1 MQGSQLAGQKEAPQA
16 HNSIFL
22 LVFARRSSNVAQFRW
37 EGIRFRLSLSS
48 LGSLWLG
55 ILATRAPW
63 SPARH
68 MRFACPLYLFVCNY
82 ACSKQNPGAL
92 DNVTRPH
99 CTPLP
104 TVHFLYLP
112 FPISQFPISH
122 WQRVMLFSMLRHV
135 ANADATTMDSLD
147 SFALERQHK
156 SHRRSRL

>member
-55 ILATRAPW
+55 ILATRAAW

-104 TVHFLYLP
+104 PVHFLYLP
-112 FPISQFPISH
+112 FPISHFPTSH
-122 WQRVMLFSMLRHV
+122 FPLAARHALF
-135 ANADATTMDSLD
+135 NAAPRGECRCDYDGFVRFVRIRETT
-147 SFALERQHK
+147 
-156 SHRRSRL
+156 

>member
-37 EGIRFRLSLSS
+37 EGIRFWLSLSFP
-48 LGSLWLG
+48 GSLWLG

-99 CTPLP
+99 SAPPPSYAATFPLF
-104 TVHFLYLP
+104 T
-112 FPISQFPISH
+112 ISH
-122 WQRVMLFSMLRHV
+122 FPLAARHALF
-135 ANADATTMDSLD
+135 NAAPRGECRCDYDGFVRFVRIRETT
-147 SFALERQHK
+147 
-156 SHRRSRL
+156 

>member
-99 CTPLP
+99 CTPSP
-104 TVHFLYLP
+104 QYISFIYHFPFPNFP
-112 FPISQFPISH
+112 FPIGSASCSFQCCAT
-122 WQRVMLFSMLRHV
+122 WRMQMRLRWI
-135 ANADATTMDSLD
+135 
-147 SFALERQHK
+147 R
-156 SHRRSRL
+156 